1 MHPKLEGKCVP
12 ILERALEIWK
22 DPKKR
27 TTGAYRR
34 SMEGSYCALGALK
47 QATADVNGVVY
58 EEIDTPAWYR
68 DYVNYDELA
77 GLLGYPDRDPVIQ
90 TNDYEKNGGP
100 AKMYAR
106 MKEALRRA
114 KGETA

>member
-34 SMEGSYCALGALK
+34 SMDGSYCALGVLK
-47 QATADVNGVVY
+47 QATADVNGVSY
-58 EEIDTPAWYR
+58 DEIDNHADWVSP
-68 DYVNYDELA
+68 DELA
-77 GLLGYPDRDPVIQ
+77 GLLGYTDRRPVIK
-90 TNDYEKNGGP
+90 TNDLAHKGP

-106 MKEALRRA
+106 MQEALRRA
-114 KGETA
+114 KGETT